1 MYGIIMGLFMVVAI
15 ALVIVILV
23 QQGKGAVL
31 GASFGAGASN
41 TVFGASGSGGFLVR
55 LTTILAVIF
64 FGLALG
70 IGVMTSA
77 GKKGPSTDSG
87 DVFSQAVEASKAAP
101 APTNSDVPSLSP
113 AAEPAATSNSAAAA
127 SDVPSVSV
135 ETSEKKAAPAKAD
148 QATKNPEP
156 ASEKT
161 DDSQK

>member
-1 MYGIIMGLFMVVAI
+1 MGLFLVVAI

-55 LTTILAVIF
+55 LTTILAIIF

-77 GKKGPSTDSG
+77 GKKGPTESG
-87 DVFSQAVEASKAAP
+87 DVFSKAVEAAKQAP
-101 APTNSDVPSLSP
+101 ATTESDVPALSP
-113 AAEPAATSNSAAAA
+113 SAEPATA
-127 SDVPSVSV
+127 SDVPSIPV
-135 ETSEKKAAPAKAD
+135 EKSEKPAPASDASKDDVKASD
-148 QATKNPEP
+148 GSG
-156 ASEKT
+156 ASEK
-161 DDSQK
+161 

>member
-1 MYGIIMGLFMVVAI
+1 MGLFMVVAI

-70 IGVMTSA
+70 IGVMTSG
-77 GKKGPSTDSG
+77 GKKGPSSDSG
-87 DVFSQAVEASKAAP
+87 DVFSQAVEASKATP
-101 APTNSDVPSLSP
+101 AATSNSDIPSLSP
-113 AAEPAATSNSAAAA
+113 AAEPAATA

-135 ETSEKKAAPAKAD
+135 EQNEEAAPAD
-148 QATKNPEP
+148 SGQTEQNQEP
-156 ASEKT
+156 ASEES
-161 DDSQK
+161 DDSQQ